1 MLFFNGKCM
10 QKKQFIIKK
19 VCYMKSY
26 TFSLINKI
34 LILLLFYLFVN
45 KFTSKKIKIFFI
57 LLCLISL

>member
-1 MLFFNGKCM
+1 M

>member
-1 MLFFNGKCM
+1 M

-19 VCYMKSY
+19 VCYMKNY

-45 KFTSKKIKIFFI
+45 KFTSKKNKNIFYSFMLNFIIIHLIKKA
-57 LLCLISL
+57 